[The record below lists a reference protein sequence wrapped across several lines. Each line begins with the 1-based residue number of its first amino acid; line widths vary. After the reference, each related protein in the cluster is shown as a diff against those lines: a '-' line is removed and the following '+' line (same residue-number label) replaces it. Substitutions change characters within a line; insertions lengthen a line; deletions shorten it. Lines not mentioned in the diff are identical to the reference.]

1 MSGFPRWRP
10 ISLRVAWRS
19 SQQPAACRR
28 LSPPKRRPRTYR
40 SFFVTGSDPVEFRLV
55 ESLNRP
61 GGNVTGIALL
71 AYLLDAKRLQLLR
84 DLVPSASRIAVL
96 VNPTSAQ
103 TDAQVREV
111 QAAVQAMPGELIV
124 LQATSDNEFDSVF
137 AAAIQ
142 QRAQVLLVSADPFF
156 LSRRDRLV
164 ALAAKH
170 AIPAAYQWREFA
182 EAGGLVSYGTS
193 VTDAY
198 RQAAVYTGRILKGEK
213 PADLPV
219 QQSVKVE
226 LVINLKSAKALGLDV
241 PTTLLARADE
251 VIE

>member
-1 MSGFPRWRP
+1 
-10 ISLRVAWRS
+10 
-19 SQQPAACRR
+19 
-28 LSPPKRRPRTYR
+28 
-40 SFFVTGSDPVEFRLV
+40 
-55 ESLNRP
+55 
-61 GGNVTGIALL
+61 
-71 AYLLDAKRLQLLR
+71 LLDAKRLQLLR